1 MRSLGSAVLVV
12 RGEDKGENDFSL
24 VSEYLEAGH
33 YYGIPGKRE
42 YSLASIDRWITHGR
56 PCPKTDVGDLQEEL
70 RKYQHRYVEE
80 PGVFYGPYSGREA
93 RMRIHDRWVQGFW
106 LGILLM
112 GITNFGWAAT
122 DTITLGNELFFIN
135 ANGEK
140 VKLPPGTYQV
150 TQGKDDAEDVLLF
163 ESSVGVF
170 QIQGELL
177 EHEGELEVSMAM
189 SLPQS
194 DDEQVVML
202 LLPNGTGVEAW
213 GSQNPVQTRGS
224 LLTRTRRTGVR
235 KALQTVRPSKRKKVS
250 RKERPQKASAPGE
263 VLKAVKG
270 PSEELQGLQKEQ
282 SSTSSASDQS
292 PTVGELL
299 KTFSQLPGGKERL
312 QEAKTQGVSI
322 SSTLSQKVPLK
333 GIDYVT
339 FRLVRVTKDRSIV
352 LEGQGKRNVGRN
364 SRAYY
369 WVTAPSTGW
378 YLVNFQ
384 VRTSRRFQAELRH
397 IGPGWLAQLLFNTP
411 PVQRWGNPQTDKEV
425 TYSYPAVVKLEK
437 GFHELRI
444 YAIRGTATFLD
455 ASIQPL

>member
-1 MRSLGSAVLVV
+1 MSHL
-12 RGEDKGENDFSL
+12 
-24 VSEYLEAGH
+24 
-33 YYGIPGKRE
+33 
-42 YSLASIDRWITHGR
+42 
-56 PCPKTDVGDLQEEL
+56 
-70 RKYQHRYVEE
+70 
-80 PGVFYGPYSGREA
+80 
-93 RMRIHDRWVQGFW
+93 RWVQGFW

-112 GITNFGWAAT
+112 GITNVGWAAT
-122 DTITLGNELFFIN
+122 DTVTLGNELFFIN

-194 DDEQVVML
+194 DEEQIVLL

-213 GSQNPVQTRGS
+213 GSQNPVQTRGT
-224 LLTRTRRTGVR
+224 LLRRNRRAGVR
-235 KALQTVRPSKRKKVS
+235 KALQTIRPSKRKKGS
-250 RKERPQKASAPGE
+250 RPKRSQTSPSHGE
-263 VLKAVKG
+263 VLKAVKA
-270 PSEELQGLQKEQ
+270 PSEELQELQKQQ
-282 SSTSSASDQS
+282 SSTSSASDRP

-299 KTFSQLPGGKERL
+299 TTFSQLPGGKERL
-312 QEAKTQGVSI
+312 QQAKTQGVNI
-322 SSTLSQKVPLK
+322 SASLSQKVPLK
-333 GIDYVT
+333 GIDFVT
-339 FRLVRVTKDRSIV
+339 FRHVRVPRDRSIV
-352 LEGQGKRNVGRN
+352 LEGQGRRNLGRN

-384 VRTSRRFQAELRH
+384 VRTKRRFQAELRH
-397 IGPGWLAQLLFNTP
+397 IGPGWLAQMLFDIP
-411 PVQRWGNPQTDKEV
+411 PVQRWGNPPTDQEV

-444 YAIRGTATFLD
+444 YSIRGSATFLD